1 MASEGSS
8 LTNSPVA
15 RAILGIVEPLVFG
28 KPALTL
34 FVLAALTVFFGYHA
48 ARIQPDAGYEKTIP
62 MEHPYMGAFKEYYSE
77 FGGANLVL
85 VALMQ
90 KEGEIYNERF
100 LSTLKQVTDD
110 VFFLPN
116 IDRPRVMSLFTPN
129 VRFVEI
135 TEQGFEGGDVIP
147 SDYAPS
153 DAMFG
158 TIKSNVSKAQIIGR
172 LVSEDETGAMVVSE
186 LLEVDPQTGQQV
198 DYTHVAE
205 LLETIRGR
213 IESPT
218 VWEYRLREAS
228 GDMDAGTVVGRDY
241 SEPGKL
247 EQWFGEQVV
256 TLPQTSGETQTVT
269 FKNRDLDIVAS
280 DNPEYNPNLQ
290 VHIVGFAKV
299 VGDITDATLEVVG
312 FFGLAL
318 LMTSLLLWGYT
329 GSMKMAFLPMACSI
343 VAVIWEFGLLSL
355 FGLGLDPF
363 AILVPFL
370 VLAVSVSHGVQY
382 VNAWVAE
389 VGHGSSSYDAS
400 LETFRRLAIP
410 GTVALITDVAGFA
423 TIALIDIQI
432 IQEMSANAAFGVAA
446 IIITNKILM
455 PAWLTYMR
463 IGDLPAFERKQQV
476 RENLLAPMW
485 GFVAKITRP
494 VPAACA
500 IFVGILLLGWAFYMY
515 PKLQVG
521 DALEGT
527 PELRPDSRF
536 NQDARAIGHNFSIGI
551 DILKV
556 IAEADADACVN
567 FDVVEEIDRFAWRMD
582 NVEGVASTLS
592 VLNYAKMVY
601 RGLNEARL
609 SAEVLPRNQFSL
621 AQSTALVPTTSG
633 LLNGDCSAMAIFIF
647 TEDHRAETISR
658 IVDAVKQ
665 YEQETSDT
673 DAVSFRLATG
683 NVGVM
688 AATNEV
694 VEEQELMVVFWVYVV
709 VISFIWLSFRNLSSV
724 LSIVLP
730 LSLVSM
736 MAYGVMAYLGI
747 GLKVATLPVVALAV
761 GIGVDYGI
769 YIYATLEEGVKSG
782 KSIEQALVDTLG
794 KTGKAVVFT
803 GIALGLS
810 VATWLFSQLQ
820 FQADMGILLV
830 FMFTANMFGAILLLP
845 AIARFTMKQ
854 PKAENA

>member
-1 MASEGSS
+1 M
-8 LTNSPVA
+8 
-15 RAILGIVEPLVFG
+15 
-28 KPALTL
+28 
-34 FVLAALTVFFGYHA
+34 
-48 ARIQPDAGYEKTIP
+48 
-62 MEHPYMGAFKEYYSE
+62 
-77 FGGANLVL
+77 
-85 VALMQ
+85 
-90 KEGEIYNERF
+90 
-100 LSTLKQVTDD
+100 
-110 VFFLPN
+110 
-116 IDRPRVMSLFTPN
+116 
-129 VRFVEI
+129 
-135 TEQGFEGGDVIP
+135 
-147 SDYAPS
+147 
-153 DAMFG
+153 
-158 TIKSNVSKAQIIGR
+158 
-172 LVSEDETGAMVVSE
+172 
-186 LLEVDPQTGQQV
+186 
-198 DYTHVAE
+198 
-205 LLETIRGR
+205 
-213 IESPT
+213 
-218 VWEYRLREAS
+218 
-228 GDMDAGTVVGRDY
+228 
-241 SEPGKL
+241 
-247 EQWFGEQVV
+247 
-256 TLPQTSGETQTVT
+256 
-269 FKNRDLDIVAS
+269 
-280 DNPEYNPNLQ
+280 
-290 VHIVGFAKV
+290 
-299 VGDITDATLEVVG
+299 
-312 FFGLAL
+312 
-318 LMTSLLLWGYT
+318 
-329 GSMKMAFLPMACSI
+329 
-343 VAVIWEFGLLSL
+343 
-355 FGLGLDPF
+355 
-363 AILVPFL
+363 
-370 VLAVSVSHGVQY
+370 
-382 VNAWVAE
+382 
-389 VGHGSSSYDAS
+389 
-400 LETFRRLAIP
+400 
-410 GTVALITDVAGFA
+410 
-423 TIALIDIQI
+423 
-432 IQEMSANAAFGVAA
+432 
-446 IIITNKILM
+446 
-455 PAWLTYMR
+455 
-463 IGDLPAFERKQQV
+463 
-476 RENLLAPMW
+476 
-485 GFVAKITRP
+485 
-494 VPAACA
+494 PAACA
-500 IFVGILLLGWAFYMY
+500 IIVGVLLLGWAFYMY

-592 VLNYAKMVY
+592 VLDYAKMVY

-665 YEQETSDT
+665 YEEETSDT

-782 KSIEQALVDTLG
+782 KTIEQALVDTLG

-854 PKAENA
+854 PG